1 NIYYIMPNIFQL
13 TTPDLI
19 AILRILKPDIF
30 IDGKI
35 SNVNGNNENS
45 FDTLVANNFSTYED
59 CKKLRSQITEWLLL
73 NGYSTM
79 HQFYKDPTT
88 DTWIMPNDKSRL
100 VECGKYRVS
109 QKVPI
114 IIPDLLFDETPY
126 LFNPI
131 DDSID
136 SGFNS
141 ARVFSNSIN
150 DNNNNNLIKTKSATD
165 RVLMQSFAP
174 LSALDN
180 HYNISKGFS
189 YQLSL
194 KEMIENCVA
203 KIKVSAT
210 LDNDYNILMS
220 NSLNE
225 GRIDIVIT
233 LLQNK
238 AIKFCTNFEG
248 KMLNDFL
255 KNMSPTVEVMDKY
268 FKESSITGVKNNVL
282 NVLGNV
288 LDKNDYKEFENNL
301 YKVRKLYSGAKLD
314 DYYKNFYGK
323 NHKII
328 DSLIYDSISK
338 EKILKFMKELEDK
351 LINDPR
357 QEELRQFIINLYSI
371 KHKDFKN
378 TDISEKNIPIEEVEE
393 TKSNQYNTKNNEIH
407 KNIDTIKISNSLKLE

>member
-1 NIYYIMPNIFQL
+1 MPNIFQL

-174 LSALDN
+174 LSARLPAE
-180 HYNISKGFS
+180 YYKKT
-189 YQLSL
+189 LSPMECQINL
-194 KEMIENCVA
+194 NNSSSSNFK
-203 KIKVSAT
+203 
-210 LDNDYNILMS
+210 DPQLMS
-220 NSLNE
+220 SVTISCQNNRTDKFINLPVENSSL
-225 GRIDIVIT
+225 T
-233 LLQNK
+233 SLQND
-238 AIKFCTNFEG
+238 
-248 KMLNDFL
+248 ML
-255 KNMSPTVEVMDKY
+255 PY
-268 FKESSITGVKNNVL
+268 CKNN
-282 NVLGNV
+282 NAS
-288 LDKNDYKEFENNL
+288 FC
-301 YKVRKLYSGAKLD
+301 SGI
-314 DYYKNFYGK
+314 F
-323 NHKII
+323 KI
-328 DSLIYDSISK
+328 
-338 EKILKFMKELEDK
+338 FMCQQR
-351 LINDPR
+351 I
-357 QEELRQFIINLYSI
+357 
-371 KHKDFKN
+371 
-378 TDISEKNIPIEEVEE
+378 
-393 TKSNQYNTKNNEIH
+393 
-407 KNIDTIKISNSLKLE
+407 